1 MYYIA
6 YGSNLNFKLM
16 KSRCPRAKPIFYL
29 NGFRVNKLFGWKLVF
44 NRYAN
49 IIKDNKTFVP
59 IGLWKIT
66 KHCEIELDVYEDF
79 PKLYRKYYFSYYGKK
94 VMTYTMVKKTSF
106 KFPTERYLNIVKRGY
121 KDCNLDKKI
130 LYKALQEK

>member
-16 KSRCPRAKPIFYL
+16 RSRCPRAKPVLYL
-29 NGFRVNKLFGWKLVF
+29 NGFKVNKLFGWRLVF

-49 IIKDNKTFVP
+49 IIKDSKSFVP

-66 KHCEIELDVYEDF
+66 KHCEKELDIYENF
-79 PKLYRKYYFSYYGKK
+79 PILYSKIYLKYNSIKT
-94 VMTYTMVKKTSF
+94 MTYIMNSNKILRPSSTYMKLI
-106 KFPTERYLNIVKRGY
+106 YQGY
-121 KDCNLDKKI
+121 KDFNLDLSYLKNI
-130 LYKALQEK
+130 

>member
-16 KSRCPRAKPIFYL
+16 SFRCPRAKPLFYL
-29 NGFRVNKLFGWKLVF
+29 NGLRVNKLFGWKLSF

-49 IIKDNKTFVP
+49 IIKDKNSFVP

-66 KHCEIELDVYEDF
+66 KHCEKELDIYENF
-79 PKLYRKYYFSYYGKK
+79 PILYSKFFFKYNSINT
-94 VMTYTMVKKTSF
+94 MTYVMNSNRLLKPSKT
-106 KFPTERYLNIVKRGY
+106 YLKLIFQGY
-121 KDCNLDKKI
+121 KDFNLNLNHLKNI
-130 LYKALQEK
+130 

>member
-16 KSRCPRAKPIFYL
+16 RSRCPRARPVFYL
-29 NGFRVNKLFGWKLVF
+29 NGVRVNKLSGWSLSF

-49 IIKDNKTFVP
+49 IIKDKNSFVP

-66 KHCEIELDVYEDF
+66 KHCEKELDIYENF
-79 PKLYRKYYFSYYGKK
+79 PILYSKIYFKYYSIKA
-94 VMTYTMVKKTSF
+94 MTYVMNSNKLLKPSNT
-106 KFPTERYLNIVKRGY
+106 YLKLIYEGY
-121 KDCNLDKKI
+121 KDFNLNPGYLKNI
-130 LYKALQEK
+130 

>member
-16 KSRCPRAKPIFYL
+16 NSRCPRAKPVFYL
-29 NGFRVNKLFGWKLVF
+29 NEIRVNKLFEWRLSF

-49 IIKDNKTFVP
+49 IIKDKNSFVP

-66 KHCEIELDVYEDF
+66 KHCEKELDIYENF
-79 PKLYRKYYFSYYGKK
+79 PMLYSKINLKYKSIKT
-94 VMTYTMVKKTSF
+94 MTYVMNSNKLLKPSNA
-106 KFPTERYLNIVKRGY
+106 YLKLIYQGY
-121 KDCNLDKKI
+121 KDFNLDFNHLKNI
-130 LYKALQEK
+130 

>member
-16 KSRCPRAKPIFYL
+16 KSRCPRAKPLFHL

-49 IIKDNKTFVP
+49 IIKDNKSFVP
-59 IGLWKIT
+59 IGLWRIT
-66 KHCEIELDVYEDF
+66 KLCEKELDVYEDF
-79 PKLYRKYYFSYYGKK
+79 PNLYSKIYLKYNSVKTMIYIMNSNKLLRPSDNYMKLIYQ
-94 VMTYTMVKKTSF
+94 
-106 KFPTERYLNIVKRGY
+106 GY
-121 KDCNLDKKI
+121 KDFGLEPDYLKNI
-130 LYKALQEK
+130 

>member
-16 KSRCPRAKPIFYL
+16 RSRCPRAKPVFYL
-29 NGFRVNKLFGWKLVF
+29 NGIRVNKLFGWKLVF

-49 IIKDNKTFVP
+49 IIKDKKSFVP

-66 KHCEIELDVYEDF
+66 KHCEKELDVYEDF
-79 PKLYRKYYFSYYGKK
+79 PKLYSKIYFKYNSIKT
-94 VMTYTMVKKTSF
+94 MTYIMNSNKLLKPSNTYMKLIYQGYEDFGLELDHLK
-106 KFPTERYLNIVKRGY
+106 NI
-121 KDCNLDKKI
+121 
-130 LYKALQEK
+130 

>member
-16 KSRCPRAKPIFYL
+16 RSRCPRARPVFYL
-29 NGFRVNKLFGWKLVF
+29 NGVRVNKLSGWSLSF

-49 IIKDNKTFVP
+49 IIKNNNGVVP

-66 KHCEIELDVYEDF
+66 KHCEKELDIYENF
-79 PKLYRKYYFSYYGKK
+79 PILYSKIYFKYYSIKA
-94 VMTYTMVKKTSF
+94 MTYVMNSNKLLKPSNT
-106 KFPTERYLNIVKRGY
+106 YLKLIYQGY
-121 KDCNLDKKI
+121 KDFNLNPGYLKNI
-130 LYKALQEK
+130 

>member
-16 KSRCPRAKPIFYL
+16 RSRCPRARPVFYL
-29 NGFRVNKLFGWKLVF
+29 NGVRVNKLSGWSLSF

-49 IIKDNKTFVP
+49 IIKNNNGFVS

-66 KHCEIELDVYEDF
+66 KHCEKELDIYENF
-79 PKLYRKYYFSYYGKK
+79 PILYSKIYFKYYSIKA
-94 VMTYTMVKKTSF
+94 MTYVMNSNKLLKPSNT
-106 KFPTERYLNIVKRGY
+106 YLKLIYQGY
-121 KDCNLDKKI
+121 KDFNLNPGYLKNI
-130 LYKALQEK
+130 

>member
-16 KSRCPRAKPIFYL
+16 RSRCPRARPVFYL
-29 NGFRVNKLFGWKLVF
+29 NGVRVNKLSGWSLSF

-49 IIKDNKTFVP
+49 IIKNNNGFVS

-66 KHCEIELDVYEDF
+66 KHCEKELDIYENF
-79 PKLYRKYYFSYYGKK
+79 PILYSKIYFKYYSIKA
-94 VMTYTMVKKTSF
+94 MTYVMNSNKLLKPSNT
-106 KFPTERYLNIVKRGY
+106 YLKLIYQGY
-121 KDCNLDKKI
+121 KDFNLDFDYLKYI
-130 LYKALQEK
+130 

>member
-16 KSRCPRAKPIFYL
+16 RSRCPRARPVFYL
-29 NGFRVNKLFGWKLVF
+29 NGVRVNKLSGWSLSF

-49 IIKDNKTFVP
+49 IIKNNNSFVP

-66 KHCEIELDVYEDF
+66 KHCEKELDIYENF
-79 PKLYRKYYFSYYGKK
+79 PILYSKIYFKYYSIKA
-94 VMTYTMVKKTSF
+94 MTYVMNSNKLLKPSNT
-106 KFPTERYLNIVKRGY
+106 YLKLIYQGY
-121 KDCNLDKKI
+121 KDFNLNPGYLKNI
-130 LYKALQEK
+130 

>member
-16 KSRCPRAKPIFYL
+16 NSRCPRAKPVFYL
-29 NGFRVNKLFGWKLVF
+29 NELRVNKLFGWRLSF

-49 IIKDNKTFVP
+49 IIKDKNSFVP

-66 KHCEIELDVYEDF
+66 KHCEKELDIYENFPMLYSKIYLKYKLVFCNFLLNNYLLVLIYCDF
-79 PKLYRKYYFSYYGKK
+79 Q
-94 VMTYTMVKKTSF
+94 T
-106 KFPTERYLNIVKRGY
+106 
-121 KDCNLDKKI
+121 NLLI
-130 LYKALQEK
+130 S

>member
-16 KSRCPRAKPIFYL
+16 RSRCPRARPVFYL
-29 NGFRVNKLFGWKLVF
+29 NGVRVNKLSGWSLSF

-49 IIKDNKTFVP
+49 IIKNNNSFVP

-66 KHCEIELDVYEDF
+66 KHCEKELDIYENF
-79 PKLYRKYYFSYYGKK
+79 PILYSKIYFKYYSIKA
-94 VMTYTMVKKTSF
+94 MTYVMNSNKLLKPSKTYVKLI
-106 KFPTERYLNIVKRGY
+106 YQGY
-121 KDCNLDKKI
+121 KDSNLDPKYLKNI
-130 LYKALQEK
+130 

>member
-16 KSRCPRAKPIFYL
+16 RSRCPGARPVFYL
-29 NGFRVNKLFGWKLVF
+29 NGVRVNKLSGWSLSF

-49 IIKDNKTFVP
+49 IIKNNNCFVP

-66 KHCEIELDVYEDF
+66 KHCEKELDIYENF
-79 PKLYRKYYFSYYGKK
+79 PILYSKIYFKYYSIKA
-94 VMTYTMVKKTSF
+94 MTYVMNSNKLLKPSNT
-106 KFPTERYLNIVKRGY
+106 YLKLIYQGY
-121 KDCNLDKKI
+121 KDFNLDPGYLKNI
-130 LYKALQEK
+130 

>member
-16 KSRCPRAKPIFYL
+16 NSRCPRAKPVFYL
-29 NGFRVNKLFGWKLVF
+29 NDHRVNKLFGWRLSF

-49 IIKDNKTFVP
+49 IIKDKNSFVP

-66 KHCEIELDVYEDF
+66 KHCEKELDIYENF
-79 PKLYRKYYFSYYGKK
+79 PMLYSKIYLKYKSIKT
-94 VMTYTMVKKTSF
+94 MTYVMNSNKLLKPSNV
-106 KFPTERYLNIVKRGY
+106 YLKLIYQGY
-121 KDCNLDKKI
+121 KDFNLDVNHLKNI
-130 LYKALQEK
+130 

>member
-16 KSRCPRAKPIFYL
+16 RSRCPRARPVFYL
-29 NGFRVNKLFGWKLVF
+29 NGVRVNKLSGWSLSF

-49 IIKDNKTFVP
+49 IIKNNNSFVP

-66 KHCEIELDVYEDF
+66 KHCEKELDIYENF
-79 PKLYRKYYFSYYGKK
+79 PILYSKIYFKYYSIKA
-94 VMTYTMVKKTSF
+94 MTYVMNSNKLLRPSNT
-106 KFPTERYLNIVKRGY
+106 YLKLIYQGY
-121 KDCNLDKKI
+121 KDFNLDPSHLKNI
-130 LYKALQEK
+130 

>member
-16 KSRCPRAKPIFYL
+16 NSRCPRAKPVFYL
-29 NGFRVNKLFGWKLVF
+29 NGFRGNKLFGWRLSF

-49 IIKDNKTFVP
+49 IIKDKNSFVP

-66 KHCEIELDVYEDF
+66 KHCEKELDIYENF
-79 PKLYRKYYFSYYGKK
+79 PILYSKIYFKYYSIKA
-94 VMTYTMVKKTSF
+94 MTYVMNSNKLLQPSNT
-106 KFPTERYLNIVKRGY
+106 YLKLIYQGY
-121 KDCNLDKKI
+121 KDFNLNPGYLKNI
-130 LYKALQEK
+130 

>member
-16 KSRCPRAKPIFYL
+16 RSRCPRARPVFYL
-29 NGFRVNKLFGWKLVF
+29 NGVRVNKLSGWSLSF

-49 IIKDNKTFVP
+49 IIKNNKCFVP

-66 KHCEIELDVYEDF
+66 KHCEKELDIYENF
-79 PKLYRKYYFSYYGKK
+79 PILYSKIYFKYYSIKA
-94 VMTYTMVKKTSF
+94 MTYVMNSNKLLKPSNT
-106 KFPTERYLNIVKRGY
+106 YLKLIYQGY
-121 KDCNLDKKI
+121 KDFNLNPGYLKNI
-130 LYKALQEK
+130 

>member
-16 KSRCPRAKPIFYL
+16 NSRCPRAKPVFYL
-29 NGFRVNKLFGWKLVF
+29 NDHRVNKLFGWRLSF

-49 IIKDNKTFVP
+49 IIKDKNSFVP

-66 KHCEIELDVYEDF
+66 KHCEKELDIYENFPILYSKIYLKYKSIKTITYVMNSNKLLKPSNVYL
-79 PKLYRKYYFSYYGKK
+79 KLIYQ
-94 VMTYTMVKKTSF
+94 
-106 KFPTERYLNIVKRGY
+106 GY
-121 KDCNLDKKI
+121 KDFNLDVNHLKNI
-130 LYKALQEK
+130 

>member
-16 KSRCPRAKPIFYL
+16 RSRCPRAKPVFYL
-29 NGFRVNKLFGWKLVF
+29 NGIRVNKLFGWKLVF

-49 IIKDNKTFVP
+49 IIKDNQSFVP

-66 KHCEIELDVYEDF
+66 KHCEKELDVYEYF
-79 PKLYRKYYFSYYGKK
+79 PKLYSKIHFKYNSIKT
-94 VMTYTMVKKTSF
+94 MTYIMNSNKLLKPSNTYMK
-106 KFPTERYLNIVKRGY
+106 LINQGY
-121 KDCNLDKKI
+121 KDFGLDPDLLKNI
-130 LYKALQEK
+130 

>member
-16 KSRCPRAKPIFYL
+16 NSRCPRAKPVFYL
-29 NGFRVNKLFGWKLVF
+29 NERRVNKLFGWRLSF

-49 IIKDNKTFVP
+49 IIKDNNSFVP

-66 KHCEIELDVYEDF
+66 KHCEKELDIYENF
-79 PKLYRKYYFSYYGKK
+79 PILYSKIYLKYKSIKT
-94 VMTYTMVKKTSF
+94 MTYVMNSNKLLKPSNT
-106 KFPTERYLNIVKRGY
+106 YLKLIYQGY
-121 KDCNLDKKI
+121 KDFNLDFNHLKNI
-130 LYKALQEK
+130 

>member
-16 KSRCPRAKPIFYL
+16 RSRCPRARPVFYL
-29 NGFRVNKLFGWKLVF
+29 NGVRVNKLSGWSLSF

-49 IIKDNKTFVP
+49 IIKNNNGFVS

-66 KHCEIELDVYEDF
+66 KHCEKKLDIYENF
-79 PKLYRKYYFSYYGKK
+79 PNLYSKIYFKYYSIKA
-94 VMTYTMVKKTSF
+94 MTYVMNSNKLLKPSNT
-106 KFPTERYLNIVKRGY
+106 YLKLIYQGY
-121 KDCNLDKKI
+121 KDFNLNPGYLKNI
-130 LYKALQEK
+130 

>member
-16 KSRCPRAKPIFYL
+16 RSRCPRARPVFYL
-29 NGFRVNKLFGWKLVF
+29 NGVRVNKLSGWSLSF

-49 IIKDNKTFVP
+49 IIKNNNSFVP

-66 KHCEIELDVYEDF
+66 KHCEKELDIYENF
-79 PKLYRKYYFSYYGKK
+79 PILYSKIYFKYYSIKA
-94 VMTYTMVKKTSF
+94 MTYVMNSNKLLKPSNT
-106 KFPTERYLNIVKRGY
+106 YLKLIYQGY
-121 KDCNLDKKI
+121 KDFNLNLGYLKNI
-130 LYKALQEK
+130 